1 MDTRLLKYLEDELV
15 YIREMGA
22 EFAKSHPKIAS
33 RLGLEG
39 IECLDPYV
47 ERLLEGFAFLS
58 ARVHLELEQQFP
70 VFTQHLLEIIYPHYL
85 SPIPSMTVAEFTPDK
100 TQSTF
105 VDGYTI
111 PTGTMMRTP
120 LREGDRTP
128 CEFRLAQDVTFWP
141 LKVLDAE
148 YISGR
153 GAVVAAGVGEDERA
167 TAAIRIRLGRI
178 GDGPLSEISCDKLD
192 ILVHGSEPARWRLH
206 EQIAGFGLGVIGRSI
221 DRRKDWKI
229 SAQQPA
235 IEDVGYDPGDALL
248 PFPGESFDG
257 YRLLQEY
264 FAMPERFLFVRLSH
278 LRPIFERVEGKE
290 VDIFIPVSDNRP
302 DLRHALDADCFRLFA
317 GPAVNLFP
325 KRCDRIHLS
334 GLENEHHV
342 VPDRTSPM
350 DFEVYRITG
359 LTGIG
364 AEGKEDVKFRPFYS
378 TDDLTAAGE
387 NHPAYYT
394 VKRQPRVRSEKQR
407 LKGSRTNYLGG
418 ECYLSL
424 VDRTQAPY
432 SDALK
437 QLSVQCLATNR
448 DLPMLLATGTGDT
461 DFLLPDGGPV
471 KEIRAIAG
479 PTKPRPSLAFDG
491 GAAWRLISH
500 LSLNYLSLTDNDA
513 DDGAAALREL
523 LAIYAPIGGSASG
536 KQLEGVRSVSTRP
549 IVRRIRDQALSTAVR
564 GREVTVT
571 FDESFFTGSSAFLL
585 GAVLDRFFAKYVSLN
600 SFTETVIRDQQRGE
614 ISRWP
619 ARTGLRQLL

>member
-1 MDTRLLKYLEDELV
+1 MDPRLLKYMEDELV

-22 EFAKSHPKIAS
+22 EFAQSHPKIAS
-33 RLGLEG
+33 RLGIEG
-39 IECLDPYV
+39 VECLDPYV

-85 SPIPSMTVAEFTPDK
+85 SPIPSMVVAEFTPDK
-100 TQSTF
+100 SQSSF

-111 PTGTMMRTP
+111 KRGAVMRSP
-120 LREGDRTP
+120 LKEGDRTP
-128 CEFRLAQDVTFWP
+128 CEFRLAQNVTFWP
-141 LKVLDAE
+141 LEIRDAE

-153 GAVVAAGVGEDERA
+153 GAVVAAGVGADDRA
-167 TAAIRIRLGRI
+167 TAAIRIRIGRV
-178 GDGPLSEISCDKLD
+178 GDGTLSEVSCDSLTM
-192 ILVHGSEPARWRLH
+192 LVHGSEPARWRLH
-206 EQIAGFGLGVIGRSI
+206 EQIAGFGLGVIGRST
-221 DRRKDWKI
+221 DRRKDWKV
-229 SAQQPA
+229 SANGRS
-235 IEDVGYDPGDALL
+235 IEDVGYDPDEALL
-248 PFPGESFDG
+248 PYPGESFDG

-264 FAMPERFLFVRLSH
+264 FAIPERFLFVKLSG
-278 LRPIFERVEGKE
+278 LKPIFEKAEGKE

-317 GPAVNLFP
+317 APAVNLFP

-334 GLENEHHV
+334 GHENEHHV
-342 VPDRTSPM
+342 VPDRTAPM
-350 DFEVYRITG
+350 DFEVYRITR

-364 AEGKEDVKFRPFYS
+364 AEGKEDVEFRPFYS

-394 VKRQPRVRSEKQR
+394 VKRRPRVRSEKQR
-407 LKGSRTNYLGG
+407 LKGARTNYLGG
-418 ECYLSL
+418 ENYLSL
-424 VDRTQAPY
+424 VDRSQAPY
-432 SDALK
+432 SETLK
-437 QLSVQCLATNR
+437 QLSVRCLATNR

-461 DFLLPDGGPV
+461 DFVLPEGGPV
-471 KEIRAIAG
+471 KEIRALAG

-500 LSLNYLSLTDNDA
+500 LSLNYLSLTDSDPS
-513 DDGAAALREL
+513 DGAAALREVL
-523 LAIYAPIGGSASG
+523 SIYSPIGGAAAG
-536 KQLEGVRSVSTRP
+536 KQLEGVRSISTRP
-549 IVRRIRDQALSTAVR
+549 IVRRIQDKALSTAVR